1 MAEKRSSGK
10 MTAGDRAT
18 EKLLG
23 WAPWLAFVACA
34 LPLPAYFLFR
44 YFTAAEN
51 VGEYMLFALTS
62 FGVGALAGLL
72 AALFAVLY
80 RRSWEKGLRERLAAD
95 GVTADELKWF
105 ASELTADE
113 RRALGQ
119 MGEQNPL
126 LAEAYRE
133 TLAARLTAA
142 RVLAGARRDSADVE
156 RRLADASRLQSAGRA
171 ALEEDLHKDRAR
183 LERIRR
189 EADEHQREIT
199 TRLKTIEALAARRA
213 SEAETEVALLRLG
226 AVRVQTPL
234 ALEGAR
240 EESDAR
246 EEVDRELRDKLA
258 QHQRDLAAI
267 EQSLQDKGRE

>member
-1 MAEKRSSGK
+1 MS
-10 MTAGDRAT
+10 AGDRAT
-18 EKLLG
+18 ARLLS
-23 WAPWLAFVACA
+23 WAPWLAFLVSA
-34 LPLPAYFLFR
+34 LPLPAYFLLR

-62 FGVGALAGLL
+62 FGVGALVGLL
-72 AALFAVLY
+72 AALFVVLY
-80 RRSWEKGLRERLAAD
+80 RRGWEKGLRERLAAD
-95 GVTADELKWF
+95 GITADELKWF
-105 ASELTADE
+105 MSELSADE

-119 MGEQNPL
+119 MDAQSAL

-142 RVLAGARRDSADVE
+142 RVLAGARRDAADVE
-156 RRLADASRLQSAGRA
+156 RRLGEASRLQSAGRA
-171 ALEEDLHKDRAR
+171 TLEEDLRKDGAR

-189 EADEHQREIT
+189 EAEEHRREIDA
-199 TRLKTIEALAARRA
+199 RLQTIEALAARRA

-226 AVRVQTPL
+226 AVRAETPL

-240 EESDAR
+240 EESEAR

-258 QHQRDLAAI
+258 QHQRDLASI
-267 EQSLQDKGRE
+267 ERGLEEKGRE